1 MGIVSY
7 INTMNRLY
15 GSEQQV
21 ASLPYGSSQTYGAPE
36 QIDMPNIQ
44 DLIREEG
51 VQVGQQVKEGGRIY
65 DTRKYFKPGGL
76 VEPGVMHYAK
86 TTPLYQKTTE
96 YKKRKEAAEKGLV
109 YDRETDTFR
118 EDIRKRRLVL
128 KTIVPPERY
137 KQIKS
142 ANPGMSEIEL
152 QKAYEKLTR
161 NQQDGLVYTKR
172 GVYPNRSGVIN
183 PSPAKLQEL
192 RHASKLPKSFKII
205 QDAKIKNPKTQK
217 LWTFDEWKNASQTKR
232 TYYLGLA
239 KDYEGFRAKQ
249 KKWQKITQEQIGPRG
264 YESVPGAFRG
274 DKNGLL
280 RWLRLAAEKENP
292 NYKVWY
298 KDGKAAGVYD
308 KKADTV
314 WRTHTTTTE
323 FPNKKHKSIHKHKD
337 FNKVHGKNGF
347 FEMAK
352 KFKYSAPDTV
362 LGRYFVEYG
371 KVPSYS
377 EIYNFLTRPNSKAT
391 AKGYNA
397 LHKHHTSLVSGLPS
411 RNIQLTLWDRNLNAE
426 NLMKRFNTLNDPNY
440 KNMEWMDKELKKLNI
455 RMKVGNK
462 MLGVGETTIPTQLS
476 KMKEATT
483 KLFKE
488 RFKENPKLA
497 EDLMKH
503 LNIAKTAKGPAKF
516 KAMQFVIGTIG
527 TAAAASLF
535 DKFGIDSAM
544 ADTGAKSSG
553 VTTGDFFLAGAA
565 PLATKKGRSLYG
577 KAAKAALKS
586 AGTIP
591 GLLAIEAGI
600 GPGIVAS
607 TGGTFGEAIAS
618 PLLLEGTIRDKRI
631 YDELKKQGYS
641 EDQIQVVKDSVMLR
655 ADTGNVGLESSMIP
669 LQEIEHEGKTYT
681 AGDPKLSNIASLY
694 DEAAKVIAK
703 EDEERLKKA
712 KEFDYLQDTG
722 FNTGGRVP
730 FGKGKLVDIGRRK
743 FMQWLLGAAGA
754 TVAAGTGLIKWGK
767 VAGKGKT
774 IIKAGDHIIQ
784 GTPGMPDWFIPLVNR
799 ITKEGTDVSKKLG
812 TVEREIVHTKKIN
825 QFDEVTVY
833 QDMNTGNVR
842 VEYGSHI
849 FNKEGKVIRPSNDL
863 STVHLEYKAPD
874 VIESG
879 KYKGQKTKSEFSAA
893 ESEPNYTRTGPDDAD
908 LTFEGINEV
917 NKVEDLTT
925 DVSPLKQFGTKKKLT
940 HKDKVV
946 AKKKQKYRQQLEEDT
961 STQADYIETKYG
973 PGPEPD
979 TSIDEFGNVIDEYG
993 EIIE

>member
-1 MGIVSY
+1 M
-7 INTMNRLY
+7 
-15 GSEQQV
+15 
-21 ASLPYGSSQTYGAPE
+21 
-36 QIDMPNIQ
+36 
-44 DLIREEG
+44 
-51 VQVGQQVKEGGRIY
+51 
-65 DTRKYFKPGGL
+65 
-76 VEPGVMHYAK
+76 
-86 TTPLYQKTTE
+86 
-96 YKKRKEAAEKGLV
+96 
-109 YDRETDTFR
+109 
-118 EDIRKRRLVL
+118 
-128 KTIVPPERY
+128 
-137 KQIKS
+137 
-142 ANPGMSEIEL
+142 
-152 QKAYEKLTR
+152 
-161 NQQDGLVYTKR
+161 
-172 GVYPNRSGVIN
+172 
-183 PSPAKLQEL
+183 
-192 RHASKLPKSFKII
+192 
-205 QDAKIKNPKTQK
+205 
-217 LWTFDEWKNASQTKR
+217 
-232 TYYLGLA
+232 
-239 KDYEGFRAKQ
+239 
-249 KKWQKITQEQIGPRG
+249 
-264 YESVPGAFRG
+264 
-274 DKNGLL
+274 
-280 RWLRLAAEKENP
+280 
-292 NYKVWY
+292 
-298 KDGKAAGVYD
+298 
-308 KKADTV
+308 
-314 WRTHTTTTE
+314 
-323 FPNKKHKSIHKHKD
+323 
-337 FNKVHGKNGF
+337 
-347 FEMAK
+347 
-352 KFKYSAPDTV
+352 
-362 LGRYFVEYG
+362 
-371 KVPSYS
+371 
-377 EIYNFLTRPNSKAT
+377 
-391 AKGYNA
+391 
-397 LHKHHTSLVSGLPS
+397 
-411 RNIQLTLWDRNLNAE
+411 
-426 NLMKRFNTLNDPNY
+426 
-440 KNMEWMDKELKKLNI
+440 
-455 RMKVGNK
+455 
-462 MLGVGETTIPTQLS
+462 
-476 KMKEATT
+476 
-483 KLFKE
+483 
-488 RFKENPKLA
+488 
-497 EDLMKH
+497 
-503 LNIAKTAKGPAKF
+503 
-516 KAMQFVIGTIG
+516 
-527 TAAAASLF
+527 
-535 DKFGIDSAM
+535 
-544 ADTGAKSSG
+544 
-553 VTTGDFFLAGAA
+553 TTGDFFLAGAA

-774 IIKAGDHIIQ
+774 VIRAGDHIIQ

-799 ITKEGTDVSKKLG
+799 ITKEGDNVTAKLA